1 MIWEKYRKASNFQ
14 DENAIIKKSNK
25 CWKMYLGDQWYGLDN
40 TEGLPVVNFV
50 EPVVNYKISTVCKN
64 VMTAHYSDIEGNAEY
79 NDIYEKLNSNFV
91 SNWERGHMDT
101 VAWQTLKAAAI
112 VGDGYTY
119 WGTEDL
125 TKTQVIP
132 CTSVLLG
139 DEQQP
144 EIQKQPYI
152 MIRERLFV
160 DDVKAMALANGI
172 EPEKVAD
179 ITSDDENE
187 FQIGNNKDLDYDND
201 DGKILSVLYFEK
213 KDGVVWTGR
222 AVEGLEYEPL
232 HIMAPSKNGVPLPDK
247 GLKSY
252 PIANLIW
259 QDIPNS
265 ARGQGEV
272 IKLIPNQVEVN
283 KTYARRAIATKM
295 YAYPRMAYMANSIKN
310 PEDLD
315 KVGVAIGMNEG
326 STGQSIQ
333 QLISYLMPASSSP
346 DAKTLSDDL
355 MQTSRDLA
363 GAGDTSMG
371 QIDPTRVSGTAI
383 VAIQDQAA
391 LTLNEQVAKYKQYV
405 EDIAKLWFDLLIAYN
420 PNGIPIKREMTSE
433 EEEEATQG
441 GQIMLTPEEKMVS
454 DKIMPDELEK
464 LRPEV
469 KVDVSSN
476 SQWSKNDEQTADDN
490 LLANGHIT
498 FEEYVE
504 LIPDGGILQKN
515 LLQEII
521 KKRQLNP
528 QPPLDENGQPI
539 EEPMEGGG
547 QTVPENAPQE
557 PLPPEEPTE

>member
-1 MIWEKYRKASNFQ
+1 MIWEKYKKASDFQ
-14 DENAIIKKSNK
+14 EENAIVTKSNK

-40 TEGLPVVNFV
+40 KEDLPVVNFV
-50 EPVVNYKISTVCKN
+50 EPVVNYKVSTICKN
-64 VMTAHYSDIEGNAEY
+64 VMTAHYSDIEGNSEY
-79 NDIYEKLNSNFV
+79 NDIYEKLNTNFA

-132 CTSVLLG
+132 CTAVLLG

-160 DDVKAMALANGI
+160 EDVKKMAAENGI
-172 EPEKVAD
+172 PEEKWVD
-179 ITSDDENE
+179 LSGDEEND
-187 FQIGNNKDLDYDND
+187 FQIGNRKDINYDKQ
-201 DGKILSVLYFEK
+201 DGKITSVLYFEK
-213 KDGVVWTGR
+213 KDGIVWTGR
-222 AVEGLEYEPL
+222 AVEGLDYEPL
-232 HIMAPSKNGVPLPDK
+232 HPMTPTKNGEVMMEK

-272 IKLIPNQVEVN
+272 KKLIPNQVEVN
-283 KTYARRAIATKM
+283 KTYARRAMATKM

-326 STGQSIQ
+326 SNGQSIQ

-355 MQTSRDLA
+355 MQTTRDLA

-405 EDIAKLWFDLLIAYN
+405 EDIAKLWFDLLVAYN
-420 PNGIPIKREMTSE
+420 PNGIPIKREMTE
-433 EEEEATQG
+433 EEEMEATG
-441 GQIMLTPEEKMVS
+441 NGAIELTAEEKMIP
-454 DKIMPDELEK
+454 DKIMPEELEK

-476 SQWSKNDEQTADDN
+476 TQWSKNDEQTADDN

-498 FEEYVE
+498 FDEYVD

-515 LLQEII
+515 LLQEIV
-521 KKRQLNP
+521 KKRAMNP
-528 QPPLDENGQPI
+528 QPPLDENGQP
-539 EEPMEGGG
+539 MGGG
-547 QTVPENAPQE
+547 QTVPNNLPQE
-557 PLPPEEPTE
+557 PQPPEPIE

>member
-1 MIWEKYRKASNFQ
+1 M
-14 DENAIIKKSNK
+14 D
-25 CWKMYLGDQWYGLDN
+25 M
-40 TEGLPVVNFV
+40 
-50 EPVVNYKISTVCKN
+50 
-64 VMTAHYSDIEGNAEY
+64 
-79 NDIYEKLNSNFV
+79 V
-91 SNWERGHMDT
+91 S
-101 VAWQTLKAAAI
+101 WQTLKNAAI

-132 CTSVLLG
+132 CTAILLG

-160 DDVKAMALANGI
+160 EDVKRMAAENGI
-172 EPEKVAD
+172 PEEKWAD
-179 ITSDDENE
+179 ITSDDKNE
-187 FQIGNNKDLDYDND
+187 FQIGNNKDIEYDNN
-201 DGKILSVLYFEK
+201 DGKVLSVLYFEK
-213 KDGVVWTGR
+213 KDGIVWTGR
-222 AVEGLEYEPL
+222 AIEGLEYEPL
-232 HIMAPSKNGVPLPDK
+232 HPMTPSKNGEAIMEK

-252 PIANLIW
+252 PIVNLIW

-272 IKLIPNQVEVN
+272 NKLIPNQVEVN
-283 KTYARRAIATKM
+283 KTYARRAMATKM

-355 MQTSRDLA
+355 METTRNLA
-363 GAGDTSMG
+363 GAGETSMG

-405 EDIAKLWFDLLIAYN
+405 EDIARLWFDLLVAYN
-420 PNGIPIKREMTSE
+420 PDGIPIKRKMTAE

-441 GQIMLTPEEKMVS
+441 GLYPLKPEDKIVA
-454 DKIMPDELEK
+454 DKIMPEDLEK

-469 KVDVSSN
+469 KVDVSTN
-476 SQWSKNDEQTADDN
+476 TQWSKNDEQTADDN
-490 LLANGHIT
+490 LLSNGHIT
-498 FEEYVE
+498 FDEYVD

-515 LLQEII
+515 KLQEIV
-521 KKRQLNP
+521 KKRALNP
-528 QPPLDENGQPI
+528 QPMTGENGQPLPT
-539 EEPMEGGG
+539 EG
-547 QTVPENAPQE
+547 QTVPPPQE
-557 PLPPEEPTE
+557 PQEPMPPEPIE

>member
-1 MIWEKYRKASNFQ
+1 MIWEKYKKASDFQ
-14 DENAIIKKSNK
+14 EENAIVTKSNK
-25 CWKMYLGDQWYGLDN
+25 CWKMYLGDQWHGLDN
-40 TEGLPVVNFV
+40 KEDLPVVNFV
-50 EPVVNYKISTVCKN
+50 EPVVNYKVSTICKN
-64 VMTAHYSDIEGNAEY
+64 VMTAHYSDIEGNSEY
-79 NDIYEKLNSNFV
+79 NDIYEKLNANFA

-132 CTSVLLG
+132 CTAVLLG

-160 DDVKAMALANGI
+160 EDVKKMAAENGI
-172 EPEKVAD
+172 PEEKWVD
-179 ITSDDENE
+179 LSGDEEND
-187 FQIGNNKDLDYDND
+187 FQIGNRKDINYDKQ
-201 DGKILSVLYFEK
+201 DGKITSVLYFEK

-222 AVEGLEYEPL
+222 AVEGLDYEPL
-232 HIMAPSKNGVPLPDK
+232 HPMTPTKNGEVMMEK

-272 IKLIPNQVEVN
+272 KKLIPNQVEVN
-283 KTYARRAIATKM
+283 KTYARRAMATKM

-326 STGQSIQ
+326 SNGQSIQ

-355 MQTSRDLA
+355 MQTTRDLA

-405 EDIAKLWFDLLIAYN
+405 EDIAKLWFDLLVAYN
-420 PNGIPIKREMTSE
+420 PNGIPIKREMTE
-433 EEEEATQG
+433 EEEMEATG
-441 GQIMLTPEEKMVS
+441 NGAIELTAEEKMIP
-454 DKIMPDELEK
+454 DKIMPEELEK

-476 SQWSKNDEQTADDN
+476 TQWSKNDEQTADDN

-498 FEEYVE
+498 FDEYVD

-515 LLQEII
+515 LLQEIV
-521 KKRQLNP
+521 KKRAMNP
-528 QPPLDENGQPI
+528 QPPLDENGQP
-539 EEPMEGGG
+539 MGGG
-547 QTVPENAPQE
+547 QTVPNNLPQE
-557 PLPPEEPTE
+557 PQPPEPIE

>member
-1 MIWEKYRKASNFQ
+1 MIWEKYKKASDFQ
-14 DENAIIKKSNK
+14 EENAIVTKSNK

-40 TEGLPVVNFV
+40 KEDLPVVNFV
-50 EPVVNYKISTVCKN
+50 EPVVNYKVSTICKN
-64 VMTAHYSDIEGNAEY
+64 VMTAHYSDIEGNSEY
-79 NDIYEKLNSNFV
+79 NDIYDKLNTNFA

-132 CTSVLLG
+132 CTAVLLG

-160 DDVKAMALANGI
+160 EDVKKMAAENGI
-172 EPEKVAD
+172 PEEEWAD
-179 ITSDDENE
+179 LSGDEENE
-187 FQIGNNKDLDYDND
+187 FQIGNRKDINYDKQ
-201 DGKILSVLYFEK
+201 DGKITSVLYFEK
-213 KDGVVWTGR
+213 KDGIVWTGR
-222 AVEGLEYEPL
+222 AVEGLDYEPL
-232 HIMAPSKNGVPLPDK
+232 HPMTPTKNGQVMMEK

-272 IKLIPNQVEVN
+272 KKLIPNQVEVN
-283 KTYARRAIATKM
+283 KTYARRAMATKM

-326 STGQSIQ
+326 SNGQSIQ

-355 MQTSRDLA
+355 MQTTRDLA

-391 LTLNEQVAKYKQYV
+391 LTLNEQVSKYKQYV
-405 EDIAKLWFDLLIAYN
+405 EDIAKLWFDLLVAYN
-420 PNGIPIKREMTSE
+420 PNGIPIKREMTE
-433 EEEEATQG
+433 EEEFEATNG
-441 GQIMLTPEEKMVS
+441 GEIELTAEEKIVP
-454 DKIMPDELEK
+454 DKIMPEELEK

-476 SQWSKNDEQTADDN
+476 TQWSKNDEQTADDN

-498 FEEYVE
+498 FDEYVD

-515 LLQEII
+515 LLQEIV
-521 KKRQLNP
+521 KKRAMNP
-528 QPPLDENGQPI
+528 QPMVDENGQPL
-539 EEPMEGGG
+539 PEGGG
-547 QTVPENAPQE
+547 QTVPNNAPQ
-557 PLPPEEPTE
+557 PPEPIE

>member
-1 MIWEKYRKASNFQ
+1 MIWEKYKKASNFQ
-14 DENAIIKKSNK
+14 EENNLVKKSDK
-25 CWKMYLGDQWYGLDN
+25 CWHMYLGDQWYGLDN
-40 TEGLPVVNFV
+40 KEGLPVMNFV
-50 EPVVNYKISTVCKN
+50 EPVVNYKVSTICKN
-64 VMTAHYSDIEGNAEY
+64 IMTAHYADIEGKPEY
-79 NDIYEKLNSNFV
+79 NDIYEKLNANFA
-91 SNWERGHMDT
+91 SNWERGHMDM
-101 VAWQTLKAAAI
+101 VSWQTLKAAAI

-132 CTSVLLG
+132 CTAVLLG

-144 EIQKQPYI
+144 DIQKQPYI
-152 MIRERLFV
+152 MIRERVFV
-160 DDVKAMALANGI
+160 EDVKRMALENGI
-172 EPEKVAD
+172 PEEQWAD
-179 ITSDDENE
+179 ITSDDDND
-187 FQIGNNKDLDYDND
+187 FQIGNNKDIDYDNN
-201 DGKILSVLYFEK
+201 DGKVTSVLYFEK

-222 AVEGLEYEPL
+222 AIEKLEYEPL
-232 HIMAPSKNGVPLPDK
+232 HPMTPTKNGEVMMEK

-272 IKLIPNQVEVN
+272 KKLIPNQVEVN
-283 KTYARRAIATKM
+283 KTYARRAVATKM

-355 MQTSRDLA
+355 MQTTRDLA

-405 EDIAKLWFDLLIAYN
+405 EDIARLWFDLLVAYN
-420 PNGIPIKREMTSE
+420 PNGIPIKREMTAE
-433 EEEEATQG
+433 EEQEATANG
-441 GQIMLTPEEKMVS
+441 VYPLTLEDKMVE
-454 DKIMPDELEK
+454 DKIMPEELEK

-476 SQWSKNDEQTADDN
+476 TQWSKQDEQTADDN

-498 FEEYVE
+498 FDEYVD

-515 LLQEII
+515 LLQEIV
-521 KKRQLNP
+521 KKRKLNP
-528 QPPLDENGQPI
+528 QPPLDENGQP
-539 EEPMEGGG
+539 MGG
-547 QTVPENAPQE
+547 QTVPNNAPQE
-557 PLPPEEPTE
+557 PQPPEPIE

>member
-1 MIWEKYRKASNFQ
+1 MIWEKYKKASNFQ
-14 DENAIIKKSNK
+14 EENAVITNANK

-40 TEGLPVVNFV
+40 AEGLPVVNFT
-50 EPVVNYKISTVCKN
+50 EPTVNYKVSTVCKN
-64 VMTAHYSDIEGNAEY
+64 IMTAHYSDIEGNAEY
-79 NDIYEKLNSNFV
+79 NDIYDKLNSNFA

-101 VAWQTLKAAAI
+101 VSWQTLKAAAI

-132 CTSVLLG
+132 CTAILLG

-144 EIQKQPYI
+144 ILQKQPYI
-152 MIRERLFV
+152 MIRERIFV
-160 DDVKAMALANGI
+160 EDVKKMAAENGI
-172 EPEKVAD
+172 PEEQWVD
-179 ITSDDENE
+179 LTSDDDND
-187 FQIGNNKDLDYDND
+187 FQIGNNKDIEYDRS
-201 DGKILSVLYFEK
+201 DGKITSVLYFEK
-213 KDGVVWTGR
+213 RDGIVWTGR

-232 HIMAPSKNGVPLPDK
+232 HPMTPMKQGQPVMEK

-272 IKLIPNQVEVN
+272 KKLIPNQVEVN
-283 KTYARRAIATKM
+283 KTYARRAEATKM
-295 YAYPRMAYMANSIKN
+295 YAYPRLAYDANAIKN
-310 PEDLD
+310 PEALS
-315 KVGVAIGMNEG
+315 KVGVAIGMNG
-326 STGQSIQ
+326 TGQQSIQ
-333 QLISYLMPASSSP
+333 QLISYLTPASSAP

-355 MQTSRDLA
+355 METSRNLA
-363 GAGDTSMG
+363 GAGETSMG

-405 EDIAKLWFDLLIAYN
+405 EDIARLWFDLLIAYN
-420 PNGIPIKREMTSE
+420 PDGIPIKREMTAE

-441 GQIMLTPEEKMVS
+441 GMIPLSPEERVVS
-454 DKIMPDELEK
+454 DIIRPEELEK

-476 SQWSKNDEQTADDN
+476 TAWSKNDEQTADDN

-498 FEEYVE
+498 FDEYVD

-521 KKRQLNP
+521 KKRALEP
-528 QPPLDENGQPI
+528 QPPLDENGQP
-539 EEPMEGGG
+539 MGG
-547 QTVPENAPQE
+547 QTVPNNAPPEPQE
-557 PLPPEEPTE
+557 PLPPEPIE

>member
-1 MIWEKYRKASNFQ
+1 MIWEKYKKASDFQ
-14 DENAIIKKSNK
+14 EENAIVTKSNK

-40 TEGLPVVNFV
+40 KEDLPVVNFV
-50 EPVVNYKISTVCKN
+50 EPVVNYKVSTICKN
-64 VMTAHYSDIEGNAEY
+64 VMTAHYSDIEGNSEY
-79 NDIYEKLNSNFV
+79 NDIYEKLNTNFA

-132 CTSVLLG
+132 CTAVLLG

-160 DDVKAMALANGI
+160 EDVKKMAAENGI
-172 EPEKVAD
+172 PEEKWVD
-179 ITSDDENE
+179 LSGDEEND
-187 FQIGNNKDLDYDND
+187 FQIGNRKDINYDKQ
-201 DGKILSVLYFEK
+201 DGKITSVLYFEK
-213 KDGVVWTGR
+213 KDGIVWTGR
-222 AVEGLEYEPL
+222 AVEGLDYEPL
-232 HIMAPSKNGVPLPDK
+232 HPMTPTKNGEVMMEK

-272 IKLIPNQVEVN
+272 KKLIPNQVEVN
-283 KTYARRAIATKM
+283 KTYARRAMATKM

-326 STGQSIQ
+326 SNGQSIQ

-355 MQTSRDLA
+355 MQTTRDLA

-405 EDIAKLWFDLLIAYN
+405 EDIAKLWFDLLVAYN
-420 PNGIPIKREMTSE
+420 PNGIPIKREMT
-433 EEEEATQG
+433 EEEEAEATG
-441 GQIMLTPEEKMVS
+441 NGAIELTAEEKMIP
-454 DKIMPDELEK
+454 DKIMPEELEK

-476 SQWSKNDEQTADDN
+476 TQWSKNDEQTADDN

-498 FEEYVE
+498 FDEYVD

-515 LLQEII
+515 LLQEIV
-521 KKRQLNP
+521 KKRAINQ
-528 QPPLDENGQPI
+528 QPPLDENGQP
-539 EEPMEGGG
+539 MGG
-547 QTVPENAPQE
+547 QTVPNNLPQE
-557 PLPPEEPTE
+557 PQPPEPIE

>member
-1 MIWEKYRKASNFQ
+1 MIWEKYKKASSFQ
-14 DENAIIKKSNK
+14 DENSIITKSNK

-50 EPVVNYKISTVCKN
+50 EPTVNYKVSTICKN
-64 VMTAHYSDIEGNAEY
+64 VMTALYSDIEGNAEY
-79 NDIYEKLNSNFV
+79 NDIYDKLNSNFA
-91 SNWERGHMDT
+91 SNWERGHMDM
-101 VAWQTLKAAAI
+101 VSWQTLKNAAI

-132 CTSVLLG
+132 CTAILLG

-160 DDVKAMALANGI
+160 EDVKRMAAENGI
-172 EPEKVAD
+172 PEEKWAD
-179 ITSDDENE
+179 ITSDDNNE
-187 FQIGNNKDLDYDND
+187 FQIGNNKDIDYDNN
-201 DGKILSVLYFEK
+201 DGKVLSVLYFEK
-213 KDGVVWTGR
+213 KDGIVWTGR
-222 AVEGLEYEPL
+222 AIEGLEYEPL
-232 HIMAPSKNGVPLPDK
+232 HPMTPSKNGEAIMEK

-252 PIANLIW
+252 PIVNLIW

-272 IKLIPNQVEVN
+272 KKLIPNQVEVN
-283 KTYARRAIATKM
+283 KTYARRAMATKM

-355 MQTSRDLA
+355 METTRNLA
-363 GAGDTSMG
+363 GAGETSMG

-405 EDIAKLWFDLLIAYN
+405 EDIARLWFDLLVAYN
-420 PNGIPIKREMTSE
+420 PDGIPIKREMTAE

-441 GQIMLTPEEKMVS
+441 GLYPLEPEDKIVA
-454 DKIMPDELEK
+454 DKIMPEDLEK

-469 KVDVSSN
+469 KVDVSTN
-476 SQWSKNDEQTADDN
+476 TQWSKNDEQTADDN
-490 LLANGHIT
+490 LLSNGHIT
-498 FEEYVE
+498 FDEYVD
-504 LIPDGGILQKN
+504 LIPDSGILQKN
-515 LLQEII
+515 KLQEIV
-521 KKRQLNP
+521 KKRALNP
-528 QPPLDENGQPI
+528 QPMTDENGQPL
-539 EEPMEGGG
+539 PPEGEG
-547 QTVPENAPQE
+547 QTVPPPQE
-557 PLPPEEPTE
+557 PQEPMPPEPTE

>member
-1 MIWEKYRKASNFQ
+1 MIWEKYKKASDFQ
-14 DENAIIKKSNK
+14 EENAIVTKSNK

-40 TEGLPVVNFV
+40 KEDLPVVNFV
-50 EPVVNYKISTVCKN
+50 EPVVNYKVSTICKN
-64 VMTAHYSDIEGNAEY
+64 VMTAHYSDIEGNSEY
-79 NDIYEKLNSNFV
+79 NDIYEKLNTNFA

-132 CTSVLLG
+132 CTAVLLG

-160 DDVKAMALANGI
+160 EDVKKMAAENGI
-172 EPEKVAD
+172 PEEKWVD
-179 ITSDDENE
+179 LSGDEENE
-187 FQIGNNKDLDYDND
+187 FQIGNRKDINYDKQN
-201 DGKILSVLYFEK
+201 GKITSVLYFEK

-222 AVEGLEYEPL
+222 AVEGLDYEPL
-232 HIMAPSKNGVPLPDK
+232 HPMTPTKNGQVMMEK

-272 IKLIPNQVEVN
+272 KKLIPNQVEVN
-283 KTYARRAIATKM
+283 KTYARRAMATKM

-326 STGQSIQ
+326 SNGQSIQ

-355 MQTSRDLA
+355 MQTTRDLA

-405 EDIAKLWFDLLIAYN
+405 EDIAKLWFDLLVAYN
-420 PNGIPIKREMTSE
+420 PNGIPIKREMT
-433 EEEEATQG
+433 EEEEAEATGNGAIQ
-441 GQIMLTPEEKMVS
+441 LTAEEKMIP
-454 DKIMPDELEK
+454 DKIMPEELEK

-476 SQWSKNDEQTADDN
+476 TQWSKNDEQTADDN

-498 FEEYVE
+498 FDEYVD

-515 LLQEII
+515 LLQEIV
-521 KKRQLNP
+521 KKRAMNP
-528 QPPLDENGQPI
+528 QPPLDENGM
-539 EEPMEGGG
+539 PMGGG
-547 QTVPENAPQE
+547 QTVPNNAPQ
-557 PLPPEEPTE
+557 PPEPIE

>member
-1 MIWEKYRKASNFQ
+1 MIWEKYKKASDFQ
-14 DENAIIKKSNK
+14 EENSIVTKSNK

-40 TEGLPVVNFV
+40 KEDLPVVNFV
-50 EPVVNYKISTVCKN
+50 EPVVNYKISTICKN
-64 VMTAHYSDIEGNAEY
+64 VMTAHYSDIEGNSEY
-79 NDIYEKLNSNFV
+79 NDIYEKLNTNFA

-132 CTSVLLG
+132 CTAVLLG

-160 DDVKAMALANGI
+160 EDVKKMAAENGI
-172 EPEKVAD
+172 PEEKWVD
-179 ITSDDENE
+179 LSGDEENE
-187 FQIGNNKDLDYDND
+187 FQIGNRKDINYDKQ
-201 DGKILSVLYFEK
+201 DGKITSVLYFEK
-213 KDGVVWTGR
+213 KDGIVWTGR
-222 AVEGLEYEPL
+222 AVEGLDYEPL
-232 HIMAPSKNGVPLPDK
+232 HPMTPTKNGEVMMEK

-272 IKLIPNQVEVN
+272 KKLIPNQVEVN
-283 KTYARRAIATKM
+283 KTYARRAMATKM

-326 STGQSIQ
+326 SNGQSIQ

-355 MQTSRDLA
+355 MQTTRDLA

-405 EDIAKLWFDLLIAYN
+405 EDIAKLWFDLLVAYN
-420 PNGIPIKREMTSE
+420 PNGIPIKREMT
-433 EEEEATQG
+433 EEEEAEATG
-441 GQIMLTPEEKMVS
+441 NGAIELTAEEKMIP
-454 DKIMPDELEK
+454 DKIMPEELEK

-476 SQWSKNDEQTADDN
+476 TQWSKNDEQTADDN

-498 FEEYVE
+498 FDEYVD
-504 LIPDGGILQKN
+504 LIPNGGILQKN
-515 LLQEII
+515 LLQEIV
-521 KKRQLNP
+521 KKRKLNP
-528 QPPLDENGQPI
+528 QPPLDENGQPL
-539 EEPMEGGG
+539 PEGGG
-547 QTVPENAPQE
+547 QTVPNNAPQE
-557 PLPPEEPTE
+557 PQPPEPIE

>member
-1 MIWEKYRKASNFQ
+1 MIWEKYKKASNFQ
-14 DENAIIKKSNK
+14 DENNLIKKSNK

-40 TEGLPVVNFV
+40 SEGLPVVNFV
-50 EPVVNYKISTVCKN
+50 EPVVNYKISTVCKK
-64 VMTAHYSDIEGNAEY
+64 VMTAHYADVEGNSEY
-79 NDIYEKLNSNFV
+79 NDIYEKLNTNFA
-91 SNWERGHMDT
+91 SNWERGNMDT
-101 VAWQTLKAAAI
+101 VAWQTLKHAAI

-125 TKTQVIP
+125 TKTQVLP
-132 CTSVLLG
+132 CTAILLG

-144 EIQKQPYI
+144 DIQKQPYL

-160 DDVKAMALANGI
+160 EDVKKMAIENGI
-172 EPEKVAD
+172 APEKAAELTAD
-179 ITSDDENE
+179 EDND
-187 FQIGNNKDLDYDND
+187 FLIGNDKDLDYDND
-201 DGKILSVLYFEK
+201 DGKITSVLYFEK
-213 KDGVVWTGR
+213 KDGIVWTGR

-232 HIMAPSKNGVPLPDK
+232 HPMTPTKNGQAMMDK

-252 PIANLIW
+252 PIANIIW

-272 IKLIPNQVEVN
+272 KKLIPNQVEVN
-283 KTYARRAIATKM
+283 KTYARRAEATKM

-310 PEDLD
+310 PEDLN

-355 MQTSRDLA
+355 MQTTRDLA

-383 VAIQDQAA
+383 VAIQEQAA

-405 EDIAKLWFDLLIAYN
+405 EDIARLWFDLLVAYN
-420 PNGIPIKREMTSE
+420 PNGIPIKRDMTE
-433 EEEEATQG
+433 EEEFEATNG
-441 GQIMLTPEEKMVS
+441 GEIVLTAEEKVVP
-454 DKIMPDELEK
+454 DKIMPEELEK
-464 LRPEV
+464 IRPEV

-476 SQWSKNDEQTADDN
+476 TQWSKNDEQTADDN

-498 FEEYVE
+498 FDEYVD

-515 LLQEII
+515 LLQEIV
-521 KKRQLNP
+521 KKRAMNP
-528 QPPLDENGQPI
+528 QPPLDENGQP
-539 EEPMEGGG
+539 MGG
-547 QTVPENAPQE
+547 QTVPNNAPQE
-557 PLPPEEPTE
+557 PLPPEEPIE

>member
-1 MIWEKYRKASNFQ
+1 MIWEKYTKASNYQ
-14 DENAIIKKSNK
+14 DENAIIKKSDK

-40 TEGLPVVNFV
+40 KEDLPVMNFV
-50 EPVVNYKISTVCKN
+50 EPVVNYKVSTICKST
-64 VMTAHYSDIEGNAEY
+64 MTAHYSDVEGSNEFAAVY
-79 NDIYEKLNSNFV
+79 DKLNSNFTA
-91 SNWERGHMDT
+91 NWERGHMDT

-144 EIQKQPYI
+144 DIQKQPYI

-160 DDVKAMALANGI
+160 DDVRKMALENGI
-172 EPEKVAD
+172 EPAKAANITAD
-179 ITSDDENE
+179 EDND
-187 FQIGNNKDLDYDND
+187 FQIGNKKDIDYGSS
-201 DGKILSVLYFEK
+201 DGKVLSVLYFEK
-213 KDGVVWTGR
+213 RDGIVWTGR
-222 AVEGLEYEPL
+222 AVKNLEYEPL
-232 HIMAPSKNGVPLPDK
+232 HPMAPMKQGAPLMEK

-252 PIANLIW
+252 PIVNLIW

-272 IKLIPNQVEVN
+272 KKLIPNQVEVN
-283 KTYARRAIATKM
+283 KTYARRAMATKM

-346 DAKTLSDDL
+346 DAKVLSDDL
-355 MQTSRDLA
+355 MTTTRELT

-383 VAIQDQAA
+383 VAIQDQAS
-391 LTLNEQVAKYKQYV
+391 LSLNEQVSKYKQYV
-405 EDIAKLWFDLLIAYN
+405 EDIARLWFDLLVAYN
-420 PNGIPIKREMTSE
+420 PNGIPIKREMTPE
-433 EEEEATQG
+433 EEKEATDG
-441 GQIMLTPEEKMVS
+441 GRIMLEPDERLVP
-454 DKIMPDELEK
+454 DKITPDELEQ

-469 KVDVSSN
+469 KVDVSTN
-476 SQWSKNDEQTADDN
+476 TQWSKNDEQTADDN

-504 LIPDGGILQKN
+504 LIPDDGILQKN
-515 LLQEII
+515 QLQEII
-521 KKRQLNP
+521 RRRKA
-528 QPPLDENGQPI
+528 QPMDGE
-539 EEPMEGGG
+539 
-547 QTVPENAPQE
+547 A
-557 PLPPEEPTE
+557 PPEEGPEEAPPEEVPEEPEETTE

>member
-1 MIWEKYRKASNFQ
+1 MIWEKYKKASNYQ
-14 DENAIIKKSNK
+14 DENAIITKSNLN
-25 CWKMYLGDQWYGLDN
+25 WKMYLGDQWYGLDN
-40 TEGLPVVNFV
+40 RDGLPVVNFV
-50 EPVVNYKISTVCKN
+50 EPVVNYKVSTVCKN
-64 VMTAHYSDIEGNAEY
+64 IMTAHYSDIEGNSEY
-79 NDIYEKLNSNFV
+79 NDIYAKLNDNFA
-91 SNWERGHMDT
+91 SNWERGNMDM
-101 VAWQTLKAAAI
+101 VAWQTLKSAAI

-119 WGTEDL
+119 WGAEDL
-125 TKTQVIP
+125 TKTQVLP
-132 CTSVLLG
+132 CTAVLLG

-144 EIQKQPYI
+144 IIQKQPYI
-152 MIRERLFV
+152 MIRERVFV
-160 DDVKAMALANGI
+160 EDVKKMAAENGI
-172 EPEKVAD
+172 PEEEWSS
-179 ITSDDENE
+179 ITSDEDNE
-187 FQIGNNKDLDYDND
+187 FQIGNNKDIEYDNN
-201 DGKILSVLYFEK
+201 DGKITSVLYFEK
-213 KDGVVWTGR
+213 RDGVVWTGR
-222 AVEGLEYEPL
+222 AIEGLEYEPL
-232 HIMAPSKNGVPLPDK
+232 HPMTPTKNGEALMEK

-272 IKLIPNQVEVN
+272 KKLTPNQVEVN
-283 KTYARRAIATKM
+283 KTYARRAMATKM

-355 MQTSRDLA
+355 MQTTRDLA

-405 EDIAKLWFDLLIAYN
+405 EDIARLWFDLLIAYN
-420 PNGIPIKREMTSE
+420 PNGIPIKREMTAE
-433 EEEEATQG
+433 EEKEATQD
-441 GQIMLTPEEKMVS
+441 GQIMLTPEEKM
-454 DKIMPDELEK
+454 IPDIITPEELEK

-476 SQWSKNDEQTADDN
+476 TAWSKQDEQTADDN

-498 FEEYVE
+498 FDEYVD

-515 LLQEII
+515 LLQEIV
-521 KKRQLNP
+521 KKRAMNP
-528 QPPLDENGQPI
+528 QPMVDENGQPT
-539 EEPMEGGG
+539 GGG
-547 QTVPENAPQE
+547 ETVPNMTPQE
-557 PLPPEEPTE
+557 PVPPEEPTE

>member
-1 MIWEKYRKASNFQ
+1 MIWEKYKKASSFQ
-14 DENAIIKKSNK
+14 DENSIITKSNK

-50 EPVVNYKISTVCKN
+50 EPTVNYKVSTICKN
-64 VMTAHYSDIEGNAEY
+64 VMTALYSDIEGNAEY
-79 NDIYEKLNSNFV
+79 NDIYDKLNSNFA
-91 SNWERGHMDT
+91 SNWERGHMDM
-101 VAWQTLKAAAI
+101 VSWQTLKNAAI

-132 CTSVLLG
+132 CTAILLG

-160 DDVKAMALANGI
+160 EDVKRMAAENGI
-172 EPEKVAD
+172 PEEKWAD
-179 ITSDDENE
+179 ITSDDNNE
-187 FQIGNNKDLDYDND
+187 FQIGNNKDIDYDNN
-201 DGKILSVLYFEK
+201 DGKVLSVLYFEK
-213 KDGVVWTGR
+213 KDGIVWTGR
-222 AVEGLEYEPL
+222 AIEGLEYEPL
-232 HIMAPSKNGVPLPDK
+232 HPMTPSKNGEAIMEK

-252 PIANLIW
+252 PIVNLIW

-272 IKLIPNQVEVN
+272 KKLIPNQVEVN
-283 KTYARRAIATKM
+283 KTYARRAMATKM

-355 MQTSRDLA
+355 METTRNLA
-363 GAGDTSMG
+363 GAGETSMG

-405 EDIAKLWFDLLIAYN
+405 EDIARLWFDLLVAYN
-420 PNGIPIKREMTSE
+420 PDGIPIKREMTAE

-441 GQIMLTPEEKMVS
+441 GLYPLEPEDKIVA
-454 DKIMPDELEK
+454 DKIMPEDLEK

-469 KVDVSSN
+469 KVDVSTN
-476 SQWSKNDEQTADDN
+476 TQWSKNDEQTADDN
-490 LLANGHIT
+490 LLSNGHIT
-498 FEEYVE
+498 FDEYVD

-515 LLQEII
+515 KLQEIV
-521 KKRQLNP
+521 KKRALNP
-528 QPPLDENGQPI
+528 QPMTDENGQPL
-539 EEPMEGGG
+539 PPEGEG
-547 QTVPENAPQE
+547 QTVPPPQE
-557 PLPPEEPTE
+557 PQEPMPPEPTE

>member
-1 MIWEKYRKASNFQ
+1 MIWEKYKKASDFQ
-14 DENAIIKKSNK
+14 EENAIVTKSNK

-40 TEGLPVVNFV
+40 KEDLPVVNFV
-50 EPVVNYKISTVCKN
+50 EPVVNYKVSTICKN
-64 VMTAHYSDIEGNAEY
+64 VMTAHYSDIEGNSEY
-79 NDIYEKLNSNFV
+79 NDIYEKLNTNFA

-132 CTSVLLG
+132 CTAVLLG

-160 DDVKAMALANGI
+160 EDVKKMALENGI
-172 EPEKVAD
+172 PEEKWVD
-179 ITSDDENE
+179 LSGDEENE
-187 FQIGNNKDLDYDND
+187 FQIGNRKDINYDKQN
-201 DGKILSVLYFEK
+201 GKITSVLYFEK
-213 KDGVVWTGR
+213 KDGIVWTGR
-222 AVEGLEYEPL
+222 AVEGLDYEPL
-232 HIMAPSKNGVPLPDK
+232 HPMTPTKNGQVMMEK

-272 IKLIPNQVEVN
+272 KKLIPNQVEVN
-283 KTYARRAIATKM
+283 KTYARRAMATKM

-326 STGQSIQ
+326 SNGQSIQ

-355 MQTSRDLA
+355 MQTTRDLA

-405 EDIAKLWFDLLIAYN
+405 EDIAKLWFDLLVAYN
-420 PNGIPIKREMTSE
+420 PNGIPIKREMT
-433 EEEEATQG
+433 EEEEAEATG
-441 GQIMLTPEEKMVS
+441 DGEITLTAEEKMIP
-454 DKIMPDELEK
+454 DKIMPEELEK

-476 SQWSKNDEQTADDN
+476 TQWSKNDEQTADDN

-498 FEEYVE
+498 FPEYVD

-515 LLQEII
+515 LLQEIV
-521 KKRQLNP
+521 KKRAMNP
-528 QPPLDENGQPI
+528 QPPLDENGQP
-539 EEPMEGGG
+539 MGG
-547 QTVPENAPQE
+547 QTVPNN
-557 PLPPEEPTE
+557 LPPEPIE

>member
-1 MIWEKYRKASNFQ
+1 MIWEKYKKASDFQ
-14 DENAIIKKSNK
+14 EENSIVTKSNK

-40 TEGLPVVNFV
+40 KEDLPVVNFV
-50 EPVVNYKISTVCKN
+50 EPVVNYKVSTICKN
-64 VMTAHYSDIEGNAEY
+64 VMTAHYSDIEGNSEY
-79 NDIYEKLNSNFV
+79 NDIYDKLNTNFA

-132 CTSVLLG
+132 CTAVLLG

-160 DDVKAMALANGI
+160 EDVKKMAAENGI
-172 EPEKVAD
+172 PEEEWAD
-179 ITSDDENE
+179 LSGDEENE
-187 FQIGNNKDLDYDND
+187 FQIGNRKDINYDKQ
-201 DGKILSVLYFEK
+201 DGKITSVLYFEK
-213 KDGVVWTGR
+213 KDGIVWTGR
-222 AVEGLEYEPL
+222 AVEGLDYEPL
-232 HIMAPSKNGVPLPDK
+232 HPMTPTKNGQVMMEK

-272 IKLIPNQVEVN
+272 KKLIPNQVEVN
-283 KTYARRAIATKM
+283 KTYARRAMATKM

-326 STGQSIQ
+326 SNGQSIQ

-355 MQTSRDLA
+355 MQTTRDLA

-391 LTLNEQVAKYKQYV
+391 LALNEQVAKYKQYV
-405 EDIAKLWFDLLIAYN
+405 EDIARLWFDLLVAYN
-420 PNGIPIKREMTSE
+420 PNGIPIKREMTE
-433 EEEEATQG
+433 EEEFEATNG
-441 GQIMLTPEEKMVS
+441 GEIMLTAEEKIVP
-454 DKIMPDELEK
+454 DKIMPEELEK

-476 SQWSKNDEQTADDN
+476 TQWSKNDEQTADDN

-498 FEEYVE
+498 FDEYVD

-515 LLQEII
+515 LLQEIV
-521 KKRQLNP
+521 KKRKLNP

-539 EEPMEGGG
+539 GEPMGGE
-547 QTVPENAPQE
+547 TVPNN
-557 PLPPEEPTE
+557 LPPQTTE

>member
-1 MIWEKYRKASNFQ
+1 MIWEKYKKASDFQ
-14 DENAIIKKSNK
+14 EENAIVTKSNK

-40 TEGLPVVNFV
+40 KEDLPVVNFV
-50 EPVVNYKISTVCKN
+50 EPVVNYKVSTICKN
-64 VMTAHYSDIEGNAEY
+64 VMTAHYSDIEGNSEY
-79 NDIYEKLNSNFV
+79 NDIYEKLNTNFA

-132 CTSVLLG
+132 CTAVLLG

-160 DDVKAMALANGI
+160 EDVKKMAAENGI
-172 EPEKVAD
+172 PEEKWVD
-179 ITSDDENE
+179 LSGDEEND
-187 FQIGNNKDLDYDND
+187 FQIGNRKDINYDKQ
-201 DGKILSVLYFEK
+201 DGKITSVLYFEK

-222 AVEGLEYEPL
+222 AVEGLDYEPL
-232 HIMAPSKNGVPLPDK
+232 HPMTPTKNGEVMMEK

-272 IKLIPNQVEVN
+272 KKLIPNQVEVN
-283 KTYARRAIATKM
+283 KTYARRAMATKM

-326 STGQSIQ
+326 SNGQSIQ

-355 MQTSRDLA
+355 MQTTRDLA

-405 EDIAKLWFDLLIAYN
+405 EDIAKLWFDLLVAYN
-420 PNGIPIKREMTSE
+420 PNGIPIKREMTE
-433 EEEEATQG
+433 EEEMEATG
-441 GQIMLTPEEKMVS
+441 NGAIELTAEEKMIP
-454 DKIMPDELEK
+454 DKIMPEELEK

-476 SQWSKNDEQTADDN
+476 TQWSKNDEQTADDN

-498 FEEYVE
+498 FDEYVD

-515 LLQEII
+515 LLQEIV
-521 KKRQLNP
+521 KKRAMNP
-528 QPPLDENGQPI
+528 QPPLDENGQP
-539 EEPMEGGG
+539 MGGG
-547 QTVPENAPQE
+547 QTVPNNLPQE
-557 PLPPEEPTE
+557 PQPPEPIE

>member
-1 MIWEKYRKASNFQ
+1 MIWEKYKKASSFQ
-14 DENAIIKKSNK
+14 DENSIITKSNK

-50 EPVVNYKISTVCKN
+50 EPTVNYKVSTICKN
-64 VMTAHYSDIEGNAEY
+64 VMTARYSDVEGNAEY
-79 NDIYEKLNSNFV
+79 NDIYDKLNSNFA
-91 SNWERGHMDT
+91 SNWERGHMDM
-101 VAWQTLKAAAI
+101 VSWRTLKNAAI

-132 CTSVLLG
+132 CTAILLG

-144 EIQKQPYI
+144 DIQKQPYI

-160 DDVKAMALANGI
+160 EDVKRMAAENGI
-172 EPEKVAD
+172 PEEKWTD
-179 ITSDDENE
+179 ITSDDNNE
-187 FQIGNNKDLDYDND
+187 FQIGNNKDIDYDNN
-201 DGKILSVLYFEK
+201 DGKVLSVLYFEK
-213 KDGVVWTGR
+213 KDGIVWTGR
-222 AVEGLEYEPL
+222 AIEGLEYEPL
-232 HIMAPSKNGVPLPDK
+232 HPMTPSKNGEAIMEK

-252 PIANLIW
+252 PIVNLIW

-272 IKLIPNQVEVN
+272 KKLIPNQVEVN
-283 KTYARRAIATKM
+283 KTYARRAMATKM

-355 MQTSRDLA
+355 METTRNLA
-363 GAGDTSMG
+363 GAGETSMG

-405 EDIAKLWFDLLIAYN
+405 EDIARLWFDLLVAYN
-420 PNGIPIKREMTSE
+420 PDGIPIKREMTAE

-441 GQIMLTPEEKMVS
+441 GLYPLEPEDKIVA
-454 DKIMPDELEK
+454 DKIMPEDLEK

-469 KVDVSSN
+469 KVDVSTN
-476 SQWSKNDEQTADDN
+476 TQWSKNDEQTADDN
-490 LLANGHIT
+490 LLSNGHIT
-498 FEEYVE
+498 FDEYVD

-515 LLQEII
+515 KLQEIV

-528 QPPLDENGQPI
+528 QPMTDENGQPLPP
-539 EEPMEGGG
+539 EG
-547 QTVPENAPQE
+547 QTVPPPQE
-557 PLPPEEPTE
+557 PQEPMPPEPIE

>member
-1 MIWEKYRKASNFQ
+1 MIWEKYKKASNFQ
-14 DENAIIKKSNK
+14 DENSIITKSNK

-50 EPVVNYKISTVCKN
+50 EPTVNYKVSTICKN
-64 VMTAHYSDIEGNAEY
+64 VMTALYSDIEGNAEY
-79 NDIYEKLNSNFV
+79 NDIYDKLNSNFA
-91 SNWERGHMDT
+91 SNWERGHMDM
-101 VAWQTLKAAAI
+101 VSWQTLKNAAI

-132 CTSVLLG
+132 CTAILLG

-160 DDVKAMALANGI
+160 EDVKRMAAENGI
-172 EPEKVAD
+172 PEEKWTD
-179 ITSDDENE
+179 ITSDDNNE
-187 FQIGNNKDLDYDND
+187 FQIGNNKDIDYDNN
-201 DGKILSVLYFEK
+201 DGKVLSVLYFEK
-213 KDGVVWTGR
+213 KDGIVWTGR
-222 AVEGLEYEPL
+222 AIEGLEYEPL
-232 HIMAPSKNGVPLPDK
+232 HPMTPSKNGEAIMEK

-252 PIANLIW
+252 PIVNLIW

-272 IKLIPNQVEVN
+272 KKLIPNQVEVN
-283 KTYARRAIATKM
+283 KTYARRAMATKM

-355 MQTSRDLA
+355 METTRNLA
-363 GAGDTSMG
+363 GAGETSMG

-405 EDIAKLWFDLLIAYN
+405 EDIARLWFDLLVAYN
-420 PNGIPIKREMTSE
+420 PDGIPIKREMTAE
-433 EEEEATQG
+433 EEEEATQRG
-441 GQIMLTPEEKMVS
+441 LYPLEPEDKIVA
-454 DKIMPDELEK
+454 DKIMPEDLEK

-469 KVDVSSN
+469 KVDVSTN
-476 SQWSKNDEQTADDN
+476 TQWSKNDEQTADDN
-490 LLANGHIT
+490 LLSNGHIT
-498 FEEYVE
+498 FDEYVD
-504 LIPDGGILQKN
+504 LIPGGGVLQKN
-515 LLQEII
+515 KLQEIV
-521 KKRQLNP
+521 KKRALNP
-528 QPPLDENGQPI
+528 QPMTDENGQPL
-539 EEPMEGGG
+539 PPEGEG
-547 QTVPENAPQE
+547 QTVPPPQE
-557 PLPPEEPTE
+557 PQEPMPPEPTE

>member
-1 MIWEKYRKASNFQ
+1 MIWEKYKKASNFQ
-14 DENAIIKKSNK
+14 DENSIITKSNK

-50 EPVVNYKISTVCKN
+50 EPTVNYKVSTICKN
-64 VMTAHYSDIEGNAEY
+64 VMTALYSDIEGNAEY
-79 NDIYEKLNSNFV
+79 NDIYDKLNSNFA
-91 SNWERGHMDT
+91 SNWERGHMDM
-101 VAWQTLKAAAI
+101 VSWQTLKNAAI

-132 CTSVLLG
+132 CTAILLG

-160 DDVKAMALANGI
+160 EDVKRMAAENGI
-172 EPEKVAD
+172 PEEKWAD
-179 ITSDDENE
+179 ITSDDNNE
-187 FQIGNNKDLDYDND
+187 FQIGNNKDIEYDNN
-201 DGKILSVLYFEK
+201 DGKVLSVLYFEK
-213 KDGVVWTGR
+213 KDGIVWTGR
-222 AVEGLEYEPL
+222 AIEGLEYEPL
-232 HIMAPSKNGVPLPDK
+232 HPMTPSKNGEAIMEK

-252 PIANLIW
+252 PIVNLIW

-272 IKLIPNQVEVN
+272 KKLIPNQVEVN
-283 KTYARRAIATKM
+283 KTYARRAMATKM

-355 MQTSRDLA
+355 METTRNLA
-363 GAGDTSMG
+363 GAGETSMG

-405 EDIAKLWFDLLIAYN
+405 EDIARLWFDLLVAYN
-420 PNGIPIKREMTSE
+420 PDGIPIKREMTAE

-441 GQIMLTPEEKMVS
+441 GLYPLEPEDKIVA
-454 DKIMPDELEK
+454 DKIMPEDLEK

-469 KVDVSSN
+469 KVDVSTN
-476 SQWSKNDEQTADDN
+476 TQWSKNDEQTADDN
-490 LLANGHIT
+490 LLSNGHIT
-498 FEEYVE
+498 FDEYVD

-515 LLQEII
+515 KLQEIV
-521 KKRQLNP
+521 KKRALNP
-528 QPPLDENGQPI
+528 QPMTDENGQPLPT
-539 EEPMEGGG
+539 EG
-547 QTVPENAPQE
+547 QTVPPPQE
-557 PLPPEEPTE
+557 PQEPMPPEPTE

>member
-1 MIWEKYRKASNFQ
+1 MIWEKYTKASNYQ
-14 DENAIIKKSNK
+14 DENAIIKKSDK

-40 TEGLPVVNFV
+40 KEDLPVMNFV
-50 EPVVNYKISTVCKN
+50 EPVVNYKVSTICRN
-64 VMTAHYSDIEGNAEY
+64 TMTAHYSDVEGSSEFTAVY
-79 NDIYEKLNSNFV
+79 DKLNSNFTA
-91 SNWERGHMDT
+91 NWERGHMDT

-144 EIQKQPYI
+144 DIQKQPYV

-160 DDVKAMALANGI
+160 EDVRKMALENGI
-172 EPEKVAD
+172 EPAKAANITAD
-179 ITSDDENE
+179 EDND
-187 FQIGNNKDLDYDND
+187 FQIGNRKDIDYGSS
-201 DGKILSVLYFEK
+201 DGKVLSVLYFEK
-213 KDGVVWTGR
+213 RDGIVWTGR
-222 AVEGLEYEPL
+222 AVKNLEYEPL
-232 HIMAPSKNGVPLPDK
+232 HPMAPMKQGAPLMDK

-252 PIANLIW
+252 PIVNLIW

-272 IKLIPNQVEVN
+272 KKLIPNQVEVN
-283 KTYARRAIATKM
+283 KTYARRAMATKM

-346 DAKTLSDDL
+346 DAKVLSDDL
-355 MQTSRDLA
+355 MTTTRELT

-383 VAIQDQAA
+383 VAIQDQAS
-391 LTLNEQVAKYKQYV
+391 LSLNEQVSKFKQYV
-405 EDIAKLWFDLLIAYN
+405 EDIARLWFDLLVAYN
-420 PNGIPIKREMTSE
+420 PNGIPIKREMTPE
-433 EEEEATQG
+433 EEEEATDG
-441 GQIMLTPEEKMVS
+441 GRILLEPDERLVP
-454 DKIMPDELEK
+454 DKITPDELEQ

-469 KVDVSSN
+469 KVDVSTN
-476 SQWSKNDEQTADDN
+476 TQWSKNDEQTADDN

-498 FEEYVE
+498 FEEYVD
-504 LIPDGGILQKN
+504 LIPDDGILQKN
-515 LLQEII
+515 QLQEII
-521 KKRQLNP
+521 RRRKAA
-528 QPPLDENGQPI
+528 
-539 EEPMEGGG
+539 PMDGE
-547 QTVPENAPQE
+547 A
-557 PLPPEEPTE
+557 PPEEGPEEAPPEEVPEEPEETTE

>member
-1 MIWEKYRKASNFQ
+1 MIWEKYKKASSFQ
-14 DENAIIKKSNK
+14 DENSIITKSNK

-50 EPVVNYKISTVCKN
+50 EPTVNYKVSTICKN
-64 VMTAHYSDIEGNAEY
+64 VMTALYSDIEGNAEY
-79 NDIYEKLNSNFV
+79 NDIYDKLNSNFA
-91 SNWERGHMDT
+91 SNWERGHMDM
-101 VAWQTLKAAAI
+101 VSWQTLKNAAI

-132 CTSVLLG
+132 CTAILLG

-160 DDVKAMALANGI
+160 EDVKRRAAENGI
-172 EPEKVAD
+172 PEEKWAD
-179 ITSDDENE
+179 ITSDDNNE
-187 FQIGNNKDLDYDND
+187 FQIGNNKDIDYDNN
-201 DGKILSVLYFEK
+201 DGKVLSVLYFEK
-213 KDGVVWTGR
+213 KDGIVWTGR
-222 AVEGLEYEPL
+222 AIEGLEYEPL
-232 HIMAPSKNGVPLPDK
+232 HPMTPSKNGEAIMEK

-252 PIANLIW
+252 PIVNLIW

-272 IKLIPNQVEVN
+272 KKLIPNQVEVN
-283 KTYARRAIATKM
+283 KTYARRAMATKM

-315 KVGVAIGMNEG
+315 KVGVAIGKNEG

-355 MQTSRDLA
+355 METTRNLA
-363 GAGDTSMG
+363 GAGETSMG

-405 EDIAKLWFDLLIAYN
+405 EDIARLWFDLLVAYN
-420 PNGIPIKREMTSE
+420 PDGIPIKREMTAE

-441 GQIMLTPEEKMVS
+441 GLYPLEPEDKIVA
-454 DKIMPDELEK
+454 DKIMPEDLEK
-464 LRPEV
+464 LIPEV
-469 KVDVSSN
+469 KVDVSTN
-476 SQWSKNDEQTADDN
+476 TQWSKNDEQTADDN
-490 LLANGHIT
+490 LLSNGHIT
-498 FEEYVE
+498 FDEYVD

-515 LLQEII
+515 KLQEIV
-521 KKRQLNP
+521 KKRALNP
-528 QPPLDENGQPI
+528 QPMTDENGQPL
-539 EEPMEGGG
+539 PPEGEG
-547 QTVPENAPQE
+547 QTVPPPQE
-557 PLPPEEPTE
+557 PQEPMPPEPTE

>member
-1 MIWEKYRKASNFQ
+1 MIWEKYKKASNFQ
-14 DENAIIKKSNK
+14 DENNLIKKSNK

-40 TEGLPVVNFV
+40 SEGLPVVNFV
-50 EPVVNYKISTVCKN
+50 EPVVNYKISTVCKK
-64 VMTAHYSDIEGNAEY
+64 VMTAHYADVEGNSEY
-79 NDIYEKLNSNFV
+79 NDIYDKLNTNFA
-91 SNWERGHMDT
+91 SNWERGNMDT
-101 VAWQTLKAAAI
+101 VAWQTLKHAAI

-125 TKTQVIP
+125 TKTQVLP
-132 CTSVLLG
+132 CTAILLG

-144 EIQKQPYI
+144 DIQKQPYI

-160 DDVKAMALANGI
+160 EDVKKMAVENGI
-172 EPEKVAD
+172 APEKAAELTAD
-179 ITSDDENE
+179 EDND
-187 FQIGNNKDLDYDND
+187 FLIGNDKDLDYDND
-201 DGKILSVLYFEK
+201 DGKITSVLYFEK
-213 KDGVVWTGR
+213 KDGIVWTGR

-232 HIMAPSKNGVPLPDK
+232 HPMTPTKNGQAMMDK

-252 PIANLIW
+252 PIANIIW

-272 IKLIPNQVEVN
+272 KKLIPNQVEVN
-283 KTYARRAIATKM
+283 KTYARRAEATKM

-310 PEDLD
+310 PEDLN

-355 MQTSRDLA
+355 MQTTRDLA

-383 VAIQDQAA
+383 VAIQEQAA

-405 EDIAKLWFDLLIAYN
+405 EDIARLWFDLLIAYN
-420 PNGIPIKREMTSE
+420 PNGIPIKRDMTE
-433 EEEEATQG
+433 EEEFEATNG
-441 GQIMLTPEEKMVS
+441 GEIVLTAEEKVVP
-454 DKIMPDELEK
+454 DKIMPEELEM

-476 SQWSKNDEQTADDN
+476 TQWSKNDEQTADDN

-498 FEEYVE
+498 FDEYVD

-515 LLQEII
+515 LLQEIV
-521 KKRQLNP
+521 KKRAMNP
-528 QPPLDENGQPI
+528 QPPLDENGM
-539 EEPMEGGG
+539 PMGGG
-547 QTVPENAPQE
+547 QTVPNQAPQE
-557 PLPPEEPTE
+557 PLPPEQIE

>member
-1 MIWEKYRKASNFQ
+1 MIWEKYKKASDFQ
-14 DENAIIKKSNK
+14 EENAIVTKSNK

-40 TEGLPVVNFV
+40 KEDLPVVNFV
-50 EPVVNYKISTVCKN
+50 EPVVNYKVSTICKN
-64 VMTAHYSDIEGNAEY
+64 VMTAHYSDIEGNSEY
-79 NDIYEKLNSNFV
+79 NDIYDKLNTNFA

-132 CTSVLLG
+132 CTAVLLG

-160 DDVKAMALANGI
+160 EDVKKMAAENGI
-172 EPEKVAD
+172 PEEEWVD
-179 ITSDDENE
+179 LSGDEENE
-187 FQIGNNKDLDYDND
+187 FQIGNRKDINYDKQ
-201 DGKILSVLYFEK
+201 DGKITSVLYFEK
-213 KDGVVWTGR
+213 KDGIVWTGR
-222 AVEGLEYEPL
+222 AVEGLDYEPL
-232 HIMAPSKNGVPLPDK
+232 HPMTPTKNGQVMMEK

-272 IKLIPNQVEVN
+272 KKLIPNQVEVN
-283 KTYARRAIATKM
+283 KTYARRAMATKM

-326 STGQSIQ
+326 SNGQSIQ

-355 MQTSRDLA
+355 MQTTRDLA

-391 LTLNEQVAKYKQYV
+391 LTLNEQVSKYKQYV
-405 EDIAKLWFDLLIAYN
+405 EDIAKLWFDLLVAYN
-420 PNGIPIKREMTSE
+420 PNGIPIKREMT
-433 EEEEATQG
+433 EEEEAEATG
-441 GQIMLTPEEKMVS
+441 NGAIELTAEEKMIP
-454 DKIMPDELEK
+454 DKIMPEELEK

-476 SQWSKNDEQTADDN
+476 TQWSKNDEQTADDN

-498 FEEYVE
+498 FDEYVD

-515 LLQEII
+515 LLQEIV
-521 KKRQLNP
+521 KKRALNP
-528 QPPLDENGQPI
+528 QPMVDEDGQPL
-539 EEPMEGGG
+539 PEGGG
-547 QTVPENAPQE
+547 QTVPNN
-557 PLPPEEPTE
+557 LPPEPIE

>member
-1 MIWEKYRKASNFQ
+1 MIWEKYKKASDFQ
-14 DENAIIKKSNK
+14 EENAIVTKSNK

-40 TEGLPVVNFV
+40 KEDLPVVNFV
-50 EPVVNYKISTVCKN
+50 EPVVNYKVSTICKN
-64 VMTAHYSDIEGNAEY
+64 VMTAHYSDIEGNSEY
-79 NDIYEKLNSNFV
+79 NDIYEKLNTNFA

-132 CTSVLLG
+132 CTAVLLG

-160 DDVKAMALANGI
+160 EDVKKMAAENGI
-172 EPEKVAD
+172 PEEKWVD
-179 ITSDDENE
+179 LSGDEEND
-187 FQIGNNKDLDYDND
+187 FQIGNRKDINYDKQN
-201 DGKILSVLYFEK
+201 GKITSVLYFEK

-222 AVEGLEYEPL
+222 AVEGLDYEPL
-232 HIMAPSKNGVPLPDK
+232 HPMTPTKNGQVMMEK

-272 IKLIPNQVEVN
+272 KKLIPNQVEVN
-283 KTYARRAIATKM
+283 KTYARRAMATKM

-326 STGQSIQ
+326 SNGQSIQ

-355 MQTSRDLA
+355 MQTTRDLA

-405 EDIAKLWFDLLIAYN
+405 EDIAKLWFDLLVAYN
-420 PNGIPIKREMTSE
+420 PNGIPIKREMTE
-433 EEEEATQG
+433 EEEREATGNGAIQ
-441 GQIMLTPEEKMVS
+441 LTAEEKMIP
-454 DKIMPDELEK
+454 DKIMPEELEK

-476 SQWSKNDEQTADDN
+476 TQWSKNDEQTADDN

-498 FEEYVE
+498 FPEYVD

-515 LLQEII
+515 LLQEIV
-521 KKRQLNP
+521 KKRAMNP
-528 QPPLDENGQPI
+528 QPMVDENGQPL
-539 EEPMEGGG
+539 PGG
-547 QTVPENAPQE
+547 QTVPNSLPQE
-557 PLPPEEPTE
+557 PQPPEPIE

>member
-1 MIWEKYRKASNFQ
+1 MIWEKYKKASDFQ
-14 DENAIIKKSNK
+14 EENAIVTKSNK

-40 TEGLPVVNFV
+40 KEDLPVVNFV
-50 EPVVNYKISTVCKN
+50 EPVVNYKVSTICKN
-64 VMTAHYSDIEGNAEY
+64 VMTAHYSDIEGNSEY
-79 NDIYEKLNSNFV
+79 NDIYEKLNANFA

-132 CTSVLLG
+132 CTAVLLG

-160 DDVKAMALANGI
+160 EDVKKMAAENGI
-172 EPEKVAD
+172 PEEKWVD
-179 ITSDDENE
+179 LSGDEEND
-187 FQIGNNKDLDYDND
+187 FQIGNRKDINYDKQ
-201 DGKILSVLYFEK
+201 DGKITSVLYFEK

-222 AVEGLEYEPL
+222 AVEGLDYEPL
-232 HIMAPSKNGVPLPDK
+232 HPMTPTKNGEVMMEK

-272 IKLIPNQVEVN
+272 KKLIPNQVEVN
-283 KTYARRAIATKM
+283 KTYARRAMATKM

-326 STGQSIQ
+326 SNGQSIQ

-355 MQTSRDLA
+355 MQTTRDLA

-405 EDIAKLWFDLLIAYN
+405 EDIAKLWFDLLVAYN
-420 PNGIPIKREMTSE
+420 PNGIPIKREMTE
-433 EEEEATQG
+433 EEEMEATG
-441 GQIMLTPEEKMVS
+441 NGAIELTAEEKMIP
-454 DKIMPDELEK
+454 DKIMPEELEK

-476 SQWSKNDEQTADDN
+476 TQWSKNDEQTADDN

-498 FEEYVE
+498 FDEYVD

-515 LLQEII
+515 LLQEIV
-521 KKRQLNP
+521 KKRAMNP
-528 QPPLDENGQPI
+528 QPPLDENGQP
-539 EEPMEGGG
+539 MGGG
-547 QTVPENAPQE
+547 QTVPNNLPQE
-557 PLPPEEPTE
+557 PQPPEPIE

>member
-1 MIWEKYRKASNFQ
+1 MIWEKYKKASDFQ
-14 DENAIIKKSNK
+14 EENSIVTKSNK

-40 TEGLPVVNFV
+40 KEDLPVVNFV
-50 EPVVNYKISTVCKN
+50 EPVVNYKVSTICKN
-64 VMTAHYSDIEGNAEY
+64 VMTAHYSDIEGNSEY
-79 NDIYEKLNSNFV
+79 NDIYEKLNTNFA

-132 CTSVLLG
+132 CTAVLLG

-160 DDVKAMALANGI
+160 EDVKKMAAENGI
-172 EPEKVAD
+172 PEEKWVD
-179 ITSDDENE
+179 LSGDEEND
-187 FQIGNNKDLDYDND
+187 FQIGNRKDINYDKQN
-201 DGKILSVLYFEK
+201 GKITSVLYFEK
-213 KDGVVWTGR
+213 KDGIVWTGR
-222 AVEGLEYEPL
+222 AVEGLDYEPL
-232 HIMAPSKNGVPLPDK
+232 HPMTPTKNGQVMMEK

-272 IKLIPNQVEVN
+272 KKLIPNQVEVN
-283 KTYARRAIATKM
+283 KTYARRAMATKM

-326 STGQSIQ
+326 SNGQSIQ

-355 MQTSRDLA
+355 MQTTRDLA

-405 EDIAKLWFDLLIAYN
+405 EDIAKLWFDLLVAYN
-420 PNGIPIKREMTSE
+420 PNGIPIKREMTE
-433 EEEEATQG
+433 EEEREATG
-441 GQIMLTPEEKMVS
+441 NGAIELTAEEKMIP
-454 DKIMPDELEK
+454 DKIMPEELEK

-476 SQWSKNDEQTADDN
+476 TQWSKNDEQTADDN

-498 FEEYVE
+498 FDEYVD

-515 LLQEII
+515 LLQEIL
-521 KKRQLNP
+521 KKRAMNQ
-528 QPPLDENGQPI
+528 QPPLDENGQP
-539 EEPMEGGG
+539 MGG
-547 QTVPENAPQE
+547 QTVPNNLPQE
-557 PLPPEEPTE
+557 PQPPEPIE

>member
-1 MIWEKYRKASNFQ
+1 MIWEKYTKASNYQ
-14 DENAIIKKSNK
+14 DENAIIKKSDK

-40 TEGLPVVNFV
+40 KEDLPVMNFV
-50 EPVVNYKISTVCKN
+50 EPVVNYKVSTICKST
-64 VMTAHYSDIEGNAEY
+64 MTAHYSDVEGSSEFAAVY
-79 NDIYEKLNSNFV
+79 DKLNSNFTA
-91 SNWERGHMDT
+91 NWERGHMDT

-144 EIQKQPYI
+144 DIQKQPYI

-160 DDVKAMALANGI
+160 EDVKKMALENGI
-172 EPEKVAD
+172 EPAKAANITAD
-179 ITSDDENE
+179 EDND
-187 FQIGNNKDLDYDND
+187 FQIGNKKDIDYGSS
-201 DGKILSVLYFEK
+201 DGKVLSVLYFEK
-213 KDGVVWTGR
+213 RDGIVWTGR
-222 AVEGLEYEPL
+222 AVKNLEYEPL
-232 HIMAPSKNGVPLPDK
+232 HPMAPMKQGAPLMEK

-252 PIANLIW
+252 PIVNLIW

-272 IKLIPNQVEVN
+272 KKLIPNQVEVN
-283 KTYARRAIATKM
+283 KTYARRAMATKM

-346 DAKTLSDDL
+346 DAKVLSDDL
-355 MQTSRDLA
+355 MTTTRELT

-383 VAIQDQAA
+383 VAIQDQAS
-391 LTLNEQVAKYKQYV
+391 LSLNEQVSKFKQYV
-405 EDIAKLWFDLLIAYN
+405 EDIARLWFDLLVAYN
-420 PNGIPIKREMTSE
+420 PNGIPIKREMTPE
-433 EEEEATQG
+433 EEEEATDG
-441 GQIMLTPEEKMVS
+441 GRIMLEPDERLVP
-454 DKIMPDELEK
+454 DKITPDELEQ

-469 KVDVSSN
+469 KVDVSTN
-476 SQWSKNDEQTADDN
+476 TQWSKNDEQTADDN

-504 LIPDGGILQKN
+504 LIPDDGILQKN
-515 LLQEII
+515 QLQEII
-521 KKRQLNP
+521 RRRKA
-528 QPPLDENGQPI
+528 QPVDGE
-539 EEPMEGGG
+539 
-547 QTVPENAPQE
+547 A
-557 PLPPEEPTE
+557 PPEEGPEEAPPEEVPEEPEETTE

>member
-1 MIWEKYRKASNFQ
+1 MIWEKYKKASSFQ
-14 DENAIIKKSNK
+14 DENSIITKSNK

-50 EPVVNYKISTVCKN
+50 EPTVNYKVSTICKN
-64 VMTAHYSDIEGNAEY
+64 VMTARYSDVEGNAEY
-79 NDIYEKLNSNFV
+79 NDIYDKLNSNFA
-91 SNWERGHMDT
+91 SNWERGHMDM
-101 VAWQTLKAAAI
+101 VSWQTLKNAAI

-132 CTSVLLG
+132 CTAILLG

-160 DDVKAMALANGI
+160 EDVKRMAAENGI
-172 EPEKVAD
+172 PEEKWTD
-179 ITSDDENE
+179 ITSDDNNE
-187 FQIGNNKDLDYDND
+187 FQIGNKKDIEYDNN
-201 DGKILSVLYFEK
+201 DGKVLSVLYFEK
-213 KDGVVWTGR
+213 KDGIVWTGR
-222 AVEGLEYEPL
+222 AIEGLEYEPL
-232 HIMAPSKNGVPLPDK
+232 HPMTPSKNGEAIMEK

-252 PIANLIW
+252 PIVNLIW

-272 IKLIPNQVEVN
+272 KKLIPNQVEVN
-283 KTYARRAIATKM
+283 KTYARRAMATKM

-355 MQTSRDLA
+355 METTRNLA
-363 GAGDTSMG
+363 GAGETSMG

-383 VAIQDQAA
+383 VAIQDQAS

-405 EDIAKLWFDLLIAYN
+405 EDIARLWFDLLVAYN
-420 PNGIPIKREMTSE
+420 PDGIPIKRKMTAE

-441 GQIMLTPEEKMVS
+441 GLYPLEPEDKIVA
-454 DKIMPDELEK
+454 DKIMPEDLEK

-469 KVDVSSN
+469 KVDVSTN
-476 SQWSKNDEQTADDN
+476 TQWSKNDEQTADDN
-490 LLANGHIT
+490 LLSNGHIT
-498 FEEYVE
+498 FDEYVD

-515 LLQEII
+515 KLQEIV

-528 QPPLDENGQPI
+528 QPMTDENGQPL
-539 EEPMEGGG
+539 PPEGEG
-547 QTVPENAPQE
+547 QTVPPPQE
-557 PLPPEEPTE
+557 PQEPMPPEPIE

>member
-1 MIWEKYRKASNFQ
+1 MIWEKYKKASSFQ
-14 DENAIIKKSNK
+14 DENSIITKSNK

-50 EPVVNYKISTVCKN
+50 EPTVNYKVSTICKN
-64 VMTAHYSDIEGNAEY
+64 VMTARYSDVEGNAEY
-79 NDIYEKLNSNFV
+79 NDIYDKLNSNFA
-91 SNWERGHMDT
+91 SNWERGHMDM
-101 VAWQTLKAAAI
+101 VSWQTLKNAAI

-132 CTSVLLG
+132 CTAILLG

-160 DDVKAMALANGI
+160 EDVKRMAAENGI
-172 EPEKVAD
+172 PEEKWAD
-179 ITSDDENE
+179 ITSDDNNE
-187 FQIGNNKDLDYDND
+187 FQIGNNKDIDYDNN
-201 DGKILSVLYFEK
+201 DGKVLSVLYFEK
-213 KDGVVWTGR
+213 KDGIVWTGR
-222 AVEGLEYEPL
+222 AIEGLEYEPL
-232 HIMAPSKNGVPLPDK
+232 HPMTPSKNGEAIMEK

-252 PIANLIW
+252 PIVNLIW

-272 IKLIPNQVEVN
+272 KKLIPNQVEVN
-283 KTYARRAIATKM
+283 KTYARRAMATKM

-355 MQTSRDLA
+355 METTRNLA
-363 GAGDTSMG
+363 GAGETSMG

-391 LTLNEQVAKYKQYV
+391 LALNEQVAKYKQYV
-405 EDIAKLWFDLLIAYN
+405 EDIARLWFDLLVAYN
-420 PNGIPIKREMTSE
+420 PDGIPIKREMTAE

-441 GQIMLTPEEKMVS
+441 GLYPLEPEDKIVA
-454 DKIMPDELEK
+454 DKIMPEDLEK

-469 KVDVSSN
+469 KVDVSTN
-476 SQWSKNDEQTADDN
+476 TQWSKNDEQTADDN
-490 LLANGHIT
+490 LLSNGHIT
-498 FEEYVE
+498 FDEYVD

-515 LLQEII
+515 KLQEIV

-528 QPPLDENGQPI
+528 QPMTDENGQPLPT
-539 EEPMEGGG
+539 EG
-547 QTVPENAPQE
+547 QTVPPPQE
-557 PLPPEEPTE
+557 PQEPMPPEPIE

>member
-1 MIWEKYRKASNFQ
+1 MIWEKYKKASNFQ
-14 DENAIIKKSNK
+14 DENSIITKSNK

-50 EPVVNYKISTVCKN
+50 EPTVNYKVSTICKN
-64 VMTAHYSDIEGNAEY
+64 VMTALYSDVEGNAEY
-79 NDIYEKLNSNFV
+79 NDIYDKLNANFA
-91 SNWERGHMDT
+91 SNWERGHMDM
-101 VAWQTLKAAAI
+101 VSWQTLKNAAI

-132 CTSVLLG
+132 CTAILLG

-160 DDVKAMALANGI
+160 EDVKRMAAENGI
-172 EPEKVAD
+172 PEEKWTD
-179 ITSDDENE
+179 ITSDDNNE
-187 FQIGNNKDLDYDND
+187 FQIGNNKDIEYDNN
-201 DGKILSVLYFEK
+201 DGKVLSVLYFEK
-213 KDGVVWTGR
+213 KDGIVWTGR
-222 AVEGLEYEPL
+222 AIEGLEYEPL
-232 HIMAPSKNGVPLPDK
+232 HPMTPSKNGEAIMEK

-252 PIANLIW
+252 PIVNLIW

-272 IKLIPNQVEVN
+272 KKLIPNQVEVN
-283 KTYARRAIATKM
+283 KTYARRAMATKM

-355 MQTSRDLA
+355 METTRNLA
-363 GAGDTSMG
+363 GAGETSMG

-391 LTLNEQVAKYKQYV
+391 LALNEQVAKYKQYV
-405 EDIAKLWFDLLIAYN
+405 EDIARLWFDLLVAYN
-420 PNGIPIKREMTSE
+420 PDGIPIKREMTAE
-433 EEEEATQG
+433 EEEEATQRG
-441 GQIMLTPEEKMVS
+441 LYPLEPEDKIVA
-454 DKIMPDELEK
+454 DKIMPEDLEK

-469 KVDVSSN
+469 KVDVSTN
-476 SQWSKNDEQTADDN
+476 TQWSKNDEQTADDN
-490 LLANGHIT
+490 LLSNGHIT
-498 FEEYVE
+498 FDEYVD
-504 LIPDGGILQKN
+504 LIPDGGVLQKN
-515 LLQEII
+515 KLQEIV
-521 KKRQLNP
+521 KKRALNP
-528 QPPLDENGQPI
+528 QPMTDENGQPL
-539 EEPMEGGG
+539 PPEGEG
-547 QTVPENAPQE
+547 QTVPPPQE
-557 PLPPEEPTE
+557 PQEPMPPEPTE

>member
-1 MIWEKYRKASNFQ
+1 MIWEKYKKASDFQ
-14 DENAIIKKSNK
+14 EENAIVTKSNK

-40 TEGLPVVNFV
+40 KEDLPVVNFV
-50 EPVVNYKISTVCKN
+50 EPVVNYKVSTICKN
-64 VMTAHYSDIEGNAEY
+64 VMTAHYSDIEGNSEY
-79 NDIYEKLNSNFV
+79 NDIYDKLNTNFA

-132 CTSVLLG
+132 CTAVLLG

-152 MIRERLFV
+152 MICERLFV
-160 DDVKAMALANGI
+160 EDVKKMAAENGI
-172 EPEKVAD
+172 PEEEWVD
-179 ITSDDENE
+179 LSGDEENE
-187 FQIGNNKDLDYDND
+187 FQIGNRKDINYDKQ
-201 DGKILSVLYFEK
+201 DGKITSVLYFEK
-213 KDGVVWTGR
+213 KDGIVWTGR
-222 AVEGLEYEPL
+222 AVEGLDYEPL
-232 HIMAPSKNGVPLPDK
+232 HPMTPTKNGQVMMEK

-272 IKLIPNQVEVN
+272 KKLIPNQVEVN
-283 KTYARRAIATKM
+283 KTYARRAMATKM

-326 STGQSIQ
+326 SNGQSIQ

-355 MQTSRDLA
+355 MQTTRDLA

-405 EDIAKLWFDLLIAYN
+405 EDIAKLWFDLLVAYN
-420 PNGIPIKREMTSE
+420 PNGIPIKREMTE
-433 EEEEATQG
+433 EEEMEATG
-441 GQIMLTPEEKMVS
+441 NGAIELTAEEKMIP
-454 DKIMPDELEK
+454 DKIMPEELEK

-476 SQWSKNDEQTADDN
+476 TQWSKNDEQTADDN

-498 FEEYVE
+498 FPEYVD

-515 LLQEII
+515 LLQEIV
-521 KKRQLNP
+521 KKRALNP
-528 QPPLDENGQPI
+528 QPMVDENGQPL
-539 EEPMEGGG
+539 PDGGG
-547 QTVPENAPQE
+547 QTVPNNAPQ
-557 PLPPEEPTE
+557 PPEPIE

>member
-1 MIWEKYRKASNFQ
+1 MIWEKYTKASNYQ
-14 DENAIIKKSNK
+14 DENAIIKKSDK

-40 TEGLPVVNFV
+40 KEDLPVMNFV
-50 EPVVNYKISTVCKN
+50 EPVVNYKVSTICKST
-64 VMTAHYSDIEGNAEY
+64 MTAHYSDVEGSNEFAAVY
-79 NDIYEKLNSNFV
+79 DKLNSNFTA
-91 SNWERGHMDT
+91 NWERGHMDT

-144 EIQKQPYI
+144 DIQKQPYI

-160 DDVKAMALANGI
+160 DDVRKMALENGI
-172 EPEKVAD
+172 EPAKAANITAD
-179 ITSDDENE
+179 EDND
-187 FQIGNNKDLDYDND
+187 FQIGNRKDIDYGSS
-201 DGKILSVLYFEK
+201 DGKVLSVLYFEK
-213 KDGVVWTGR
+213 RDGIVWTGR
-222 AVEGLEYEPL
+222 AVKNLEYEPL
-232 HIMAPSKNGVPLPDK
+232 HPMAPMKQGAPLMDK

-252 PIANLIW
+252 PIVNLIW

-272 IKLIPNQVEVN
+272 KKLIPNQVEVN
-283 KTYARRAIATKM
+283 KTYARRAMATKM

-346 DAKTLSDDL
+346 DAKVLSDDL
-355 MQTSRDLA
+355 MTTTRELT

-383 VAIQDQAA
+383 VAIQDQAS
-391 LTLNEQVAKYKQYV
+391 LSLNEQVSKFKQYV
-405 EDIAKLWFDLLIAYN
+405 EDIARLWFDLLVAYN
-420 PNGIPIKREMTSE
+420 PNGIPIKREMTPE
-433 EEEEATQG
+433 EEKEATDG
-441 GQIMLTPEEKMVS
+441 GRIMLEPDERLVP
-454 DKIMPDELEK
+454 DKITPDELEQ

-469 KVDVSSN
+469 KVDVSTN
-476 SQWSKNDEQTADDN
+476 TQWSKNDEQTADDN

-504 LIPDGGILQKN
+504 LIPDDGILQKN
-515 LLQEII
+515 QLQEII
-521 KKRQLNP
+521 RRRKT
-528 QPPLDENGQPI
+528 QPMDGE
-539 EEPMEGGG
+539 
-547 QTVPENAPQE
+547 A
-557 PLPPEEPTE
+557 PPEEGPEEAPPEEVPEEPEETTE

>member
-1 MIWEKYRKASNFQ
+1 MIWEKYKKASNFQ
-14 DENAIIKKSNK
+14 DENSIVTKSNK

-50 EPVVNYKISTVCKN
+50 EPTVNYKVSTICKN
-64 VMTAHYSDIEGNAEY
+64 VMTALYSDVEGNAEY
-79 NDIYEKLNSNFV
+79 NDIYDKLNSNFA
-91 SNWERGHMDT
+91 SNWERGHMDM
-101 VAWQTLKAAAI
+101 VSWQTLKNAAI

-132 CTSVLLG
+132 CTAILLG

-160 DDVKAMALANGI
+160 EDVKRMAAENGI
-172 EPEKVAD
+172 PEEKWTD
-179 ITSDDENE
+179 ITSDDNNE
-187 FQIGNNKDLDYDND
+187 FQIGNNKDIDYDNN
-201 DGKILSVLYFEK
+201 DGKVLSVLYFEK
-213 KDGVVWTGR
+213 KDGIVWTGR
-222 AVEGLEYEPL
+222 AIEGLEYEPL
-232 HIMAPSKNGVPLPDK
+232 HPMTPSKNGEAIMEK

-252 PIANLIW
+252 PIVNLIW

-272 IKLIPNQVEVN
+272 KKLIPNQVEVN
-283 KTYARRAIATKM
+283 KTYARRAMATKM

-355 MQTSRDLA
+355 METTRNLA
-363 GAGDTSMG
+363 GAGETSMG

-405 EDIAKLWFDLLIAYN
+405 EDIARLWFDLLVAYN
-420 PNGIPIKREMTSE
+420 PDGIPIKREMTAE
-433 EEEEATQG
+433 EEKEATQRG
-441 GQIMLTPEEKMVS
+441 LYPLEPEDKIVA
-454 DKIMPDELEK
+454 DKIMPEDLEK

-469 KVDVSSN
+469 KVDVSTN
-476 SQWSKNDEQTADDN
+476 TQWSKNDEQTADDN
-490 LLANGHIT
+490 LLSNGHIT
-498 FEEYVE
+498 FDEYVD

-515 LLQEII
+515 KLQEIV
-521 KKRQLNP
+521 KKRALNP
-528 QPPLDENGQPI
+528 QPMTDENGQPL
-539 EEPMEGGG
+539 PPEGEG
-547 QTVPENAPQE
+547 QTVPPPQE
-557 PLPPEEPTE
+557 PQEPMPPEPIE